1 MARGMSNLYL
11 STGPPLVFR
20 RQVRTAET
28 TAIRKGRLTHATS
41 VALGRTSPVLSAA
54 IAILS
59 FRFLGNKLTAAD
71 AFAIV
76 ATFQSMRLPL
86 IMLPMAMG
94 VRQLDVVWT
103 FSHVFFTAPCHLTHQ
118 TSVV

>member
-1 MARGMSNLYL
+1 MLSGCNPNGMPDLTS
-11 STGPPLVFR
+11 SG
-20 RQVRTAET
+20 
-28 TAIRKGRLTHATS
+28 KGRLTHVTS

-86 IMLPMAMG
+86 IMLPLAMG
-94 VRQLDVVWT
+94 VWQLRRHFWG
-103 FSHVFFTAPCHLTHQ
+103 HLARTHP
-118 TSVV
+118 SALYHIHAV